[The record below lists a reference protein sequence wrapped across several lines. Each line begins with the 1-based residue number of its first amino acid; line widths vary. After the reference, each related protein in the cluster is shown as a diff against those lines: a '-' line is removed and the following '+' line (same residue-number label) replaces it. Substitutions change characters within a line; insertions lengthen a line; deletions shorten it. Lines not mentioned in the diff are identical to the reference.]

1 MSIAHVSYV
10 LLVVEKHGQLRLLG
24 SYAWLLTCGDVST
37 RNGHEALWVAH
48 KSETS
53 MHVSI
58 SDPEPWQR
66 CICCSFLQQELMPPA
81 VLLSVIATFASAA
94 VLKAYGMQVRS
105 KLVPAKRRA
114 EAGQGTTW
122 RALAQEDLK
131 ARLAASSVRR
141 KAMSHTMP
149 KDQWDLEKKYGL
161 MHLPSQFA

>member
-1 MSIAHVSYV
+1 MQKV
-10 LLVVEKHGQLRLLG
+10 
-24 SYAWLLTCGDVST
+24 
-37 RNGHEALWVAH
+37 
-48 KSETS
+48 
-53 MHVSI
+53 
-58 SDPEPWQR
+58 
-66 CICCSFLQQELMPPA
+66 
-81 VLLSVIATFASAA
+81 
-94 VLKAYGMQVRS
+94 YGMQARS

-161 MHLPSQFA
+161 MHPPSQFACMHYVNWPLAS